1 MRYFP
6 GVVLCLIA
14 AGIFVYN
21 MQSPGSAINIPM
33 LADWADVSTRAE
45 RGALTWKLFAGFGG
59 VALLLALAL
68 QMAKPGE
75 EKPIREKDLPR

>member
-21 MQSPGSAINIPM
+21 SQSPGTSINLPM

-45 RGALTWKLFAGFGG
+45 RGALTWKLFAGLGA
-59 VALLLALAL
+59 VALLLAFAL
-68 QMAKPGE
+68 QMARPADE
-75 EKPIREKDLPR
+75 RPIPEKDLPM

>member
-45 RGALTWKLFAGFGG
+45 RGALTWKLFGGLGG
-59 VALLLALAL
+59 VALVLAFAL
-68 QMAKPGE
+68 QMAKPGADKPVV
-75 EKPIREKDLPR
+75 EKSTPK